1 MRQGIITR
9 LLASEDMG
17 TIKDENEQDI
27 EFSLKES
34 KLRMKEG
41 DRVHFEIALTA
52 FGLIATQIDLI

>member
-9 LLASEDMG
+9 LLASEG
-17 TIKDENEQDI
+17 VGIIEDENEQDI

-34 KLRMKEG
+34 RVRMKEG

-52 FGLIATQIDLI
+52 IGLIATQIDLV